1 MFGLFSWGEANCEL
15 HKRILIFLSTDS
27 SRTSSLVGKPS
38 QTVPPDGN
46 GASLSKINS
55 DTRLRKNNNN
65 NNDKNIK
72 RIRLQELQST
82 RELLKAKN
90 ANQNESSYQ
99 RGSGDTLP
107 WRGETGGC
115 KPLAFPVQCFFLGFL
130 PLAPSLLRSSK
141 HCCVISSFISLLPS
155 APNSPGTQPLSSP
168 TWLPCANLK
177 FRWSGNSWTTM
188 PHIHRHSTVYLAVT
202 RENDYK
208 DLLGKN
214 FS

>member
-1 MFGLFSWGEANCEL
+1 MCGLFSWGEANCEL

-55 DTRLRKNNNN
+55 DTRLRKNNN
-65 NNDKNIK
+65 KNIK

-82 RELLKAKN
+82 RELLKTKN

-107 WRGETGGC
+107 WRGETG
-115 KPLAFPVQCFFLGFL
+115 LQTLSV
-130 PLAPSLLRSSK
+130 
-141 HCCVISSFISLLPS
+141 PS
-155 APNSPGTQPLSSP
+155 AMFFS
-168 TWLPCANLK
+168 WLP
-177 FRWSGNSWTTM
+177 
-188 PHIHRHSTVYLAVT
+188 H
-202 RENDYK
+202 
-208 DLLGKN
+208 
-214 FS
+214 FSPFSIAK

>member
-38 QTVPPDGN
+38 QTVPPHGN

-65 NNDKNIK
+65 NKNIK

-82 RELLKAKN
+82 RELLKTKN

-115 KPLAFPVQCFFLGFL
+115 KPLAFPVQCFFLGFP

-168 TWLPCANLK
+168 TWLPCANVK